1 MQIAGPK
8 ITPFLWFD
16 MQAEQAATFYVSVF
30 KGSKLGRIS
39 HYGKA
44 GHEVHGRTAGS
55 VMTVEFD
62 LAGQKFLAL
71 NGGPNFKFTEAVSFV
86 VNCDTQ
92 DEVDYFWSRLSAGG
106 QEGPCGWLKDKYGLS
121 WQIVPSVIPKM
132 MTDADA
138 AKSDRVMAAVMKM
151 KKLDVAKL
159 ERAYAGSDA

>member
-16 MQAEQAATFYVSVF
+16 TQAEQAATFYVSVF
-30 KGSKLGRIS
+30 KDSKLGRIS
-39 HYGKA
+39 RYGKA
-44 GHEVHGRTAGS
+44 GHDVHGRTAGS
-55 VMTVEFD
+55 VMTVEFE

-86 VNCDTQ
+86 VNCDGQ
-92 DEVDYFWSRLSAGG
+92 DEVDYFWSKLSAGG

-159 ERAYAGSDA
+159 ERVYAGSDA